1 MSFNSVMN
9 EPVKANSVKVKLLF
23 AMIFVFVVFFILLW
37 KASLERKD
45 F

>member
-1 MSFNSVMN
+1 MSFNSVMTA
-9 EPVKANSVKVKLLF
+9 PVKANSVKVKLLF
-23 AMIFVFVVFFILLW
+23 AMIFVVVVFFSLLW